1 MDFFNRFFV
10 SLVFVPVMLL
20 VFYLGGVY
28 TFAFLG
34 IILIMM
40 LSELRENYA
49 KKGFKIPITM
59 QIFGV
64 LVYISL
70 QLPFEY
76 LVGTVFIGLIVT
88 SGNYLFSN
96 RADKSIK
103 KIAVTWYSIFYTAIP
118 LGLLMN
124 MRNIASENLDGRL
137 VVISLLVVI
146 WVTDTMAYITGMLL
160 GRTKGV
166 IKISPNKSVEGYIGG
181 FSFALIASAVIVF
194 FYKDLSGNFIW
205 MLAISGGLFGQYGDL
220 FESMI
225 KRDLE
230 IKDSS
235 TILQNH
241 GGILDRF
248 DSMLFAAPALYILL
262 KIMGYF

>member
-1 MDFFNRFFV
+1 MGFLNRV
-10 SLVFVPVMLL
+10 LISLIFVPVMLL

-28 TFAFLG
+28 LFAFLG
-34 IILIMM
+34 IILVMM
-40 LSELRENYA
+40 LHELRQNYR
-49 KKGFKIPITM
+49 KKGFEIPVTM
-59 QIFGV
+59 QVFGL
-64 LVYISL
+64 LVYVSI
-70 QLPFEY
+70 QLPFVY
-76 LVGTVFIGLIVT
+76 LVGIVFLGLIIT

-103 KIAVTWYSIFYTAIP
+103 KIAVTWFSIFYTAIP
-118 LGLLMN
+118 LALVVN
-124 MRNIASENLDGRL
+124 MRDITGDYDGRII
-137 VVISLLVVI
+137 VISLLVVV
-146 WVTDTMAYITGMLL
+146 WVTDTMAYVAGMLL

-166 IKISPNKSVEGYIGG
+166 IKISPNKSIEGYLGG
-181 FSFALIASAVIVF
+181 LTFALIASGAIAL
-194 FYKDLSGNFIW
+194 FYKDIGLNFIW
-205 MLAISGGLFGQYGDL
+205 MLTLSGGLFGQYGDL
-220 FESMI
+220 FESLL

-248 DSMLFAAPALYILL
+248 DSLLFAAPAMYILL